1 MKAVVVNH
9 PGDRNVLE
17 VTERPIPQIKE
28 GWSLVKIEAFG
39 INRSEIFTR
48 NGYSP
53 SVSFPRILGIEC
65 VGSIVETSNEAVLP
79 VGHKVIS
86 IMGEMGRDFDGSYA
100 EYVLLP
106 NNQIYPIQTKL
117 SWENLAAVPETYF
130 TAFGSM
136 KQLRIE
142 KNDTILVRGAA
153 SGVGIAFTKLVKA
166 TYSQVRIIGSVRHLE
181 KADRLMAF
189 GYDDII
195 LEKDGE
201 LKTDLIFDKV
211 LELVGPSV
219 IKNSISHMAMNGI
232 ICNTGLLGGQ
242 WYLEKFDPTFDL
254 QKNIYLTTFYSGNV
268 SKDALQALL
277 NYIEKS
283 DIDVRPERMF
293 TLDCISEAHAYV
305 ESSEAIGKVVV
316 RNEV

>member
-1 MKAVVVNH
+1 MKAVVVDH
-9 PGDRNVLE
+9 PGDSNVLE

-53 SVSFPRILGIEC
+53 SVSFSRILGIEC
-65 VGSIVETSNEAVLP
+65 VGSILETSDEAVLP

-117 SWENLAAVPETYF
+117 SWENLAAVPETCF

-136 KQLRIE
+136 KQLRIG

-153 SGVGIAFTKLVKA
+153 L
-166 TYSQVRIIGSVRHLE
+166 
-181 KADRLMAF
+181 
-189 GYDDII
+189 
-195 LEKDGE
+195 
-201 LKTDLIFDKV
+201 
-211 LELVGPSV
+211 
-219 IKNSISHMAMNGI
+219 
-232 ICNTGLLGGQ
+232 
-242 WYLEKFDPTFDL
+242 
-254 QKNIYLTTFYSGNV
+254 
-268 SKDALQALL
+268 
-277 NYIEKS
+277 
-283 DIDVRPERMF
+283 
-293 TLDCISEAHAYV
+293 
-305 ESSEAIGKVVV
+305 
-316 RNEV
+316 